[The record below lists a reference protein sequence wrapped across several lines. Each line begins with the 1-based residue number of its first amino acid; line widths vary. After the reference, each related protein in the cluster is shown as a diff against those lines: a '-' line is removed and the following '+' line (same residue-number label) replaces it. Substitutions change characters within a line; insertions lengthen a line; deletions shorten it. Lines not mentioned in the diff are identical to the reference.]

1 MARDIYHQICKK
13 AVAKNGWNV
22 THDPLRL
29 TWGGR
34 DMYIDLGAEQLIAAE
49 KGQQLIAIEVKSFV
63 GLSEITDLER
73 AMGQYVIYR
82 SVIKRLEPQ
91 RKLYLAMHKEAFL
104 DVFDDPLGQILI
116 QDYEIRLIIFDIET
130 EEVIQ
135 WID

>member
-1 MARDIYHQICKK
+1 
-13 AVAKNGWNV
+13 
-22 THDPLRL
+22 
-29 TWGGR
+29 
-34 DMYIDLGAEQLIAAE
+34 
-49 KGQQLIAIEVKSFV
+49 V